1 MKHIKFVG
9 KTKDKDSDD
18 YNTPIE
24 KVLPAHMIGLQ
35 RYNENNYWV
44 EVHGR
49 DDYDIYRVE
58 EKEYYRIEK
67 ELLNEE
73 ELPCIPQVKTES
85 PYDRME
91 VE

>member
-9 KTKDKDSDD
+9 KTKDENGD
-18 YNTPIE
+18 YNAPIE

-35 RYNENNYWV
+35 RYQEDHYWV
-44 EVHGR
+44 EVHKASGN
-49 DDYDIYRVE
+49 YATYRVE
-58 EKEYYRIEK
+58 EKEYRRIEK

-73 ELPCIPQVKTES
+73 ELPHIPQIKTES